1 MGMFTFNAD
10 HGYLEAIVRGYRLG
24 LITAQQYNNFCQCES
39 LEDLKVQLNAT
50 EYSDLT
56 HSLSSPLTTG
66 ALGLVCRQKFIDEFR
81 YLQANATGLLSRF
94 LEYLTYE
101 YQIDNV
107 ILIITSMMHESASTE
122 ELLERCH
129 PLGVFEALPAL
140 TVARNVQELYNT
152 VLVETP
158 LAPYF
163 RDCLGS
169 AKDLDEVS
177 VEIIRNTLHRAYLE
191 DFYRFVTTEC
201 DDTTARVMGTIL
213 TFEADRRTI
222 NVTINSLGGELG
234 RGLRELLYPKF
245 GLLYDL
251 GLTSKLARTEELLQV
266 KTIIDGDCP
275 EYRQLLEAAVAN
287 SSSLFDGS
295 PEQGVDAKDSIL
307 NLGKEPV
314 ASTLMEGSGSGR
326 SLEEYFFEREIA
338 MCKDAMLYQFSFCP
352 FYSFVKLKEQ
362 EIRNIVWIAECIAQ
376 KQKENIH
383 HFIPIY

>member
-24 LITAQQYNNFCQCES
+24 LVTAQQYNNFCQCES
-39 LEDLKVQLNAT
+39 LDDLRVQLNAT
-50 EYSDLT
+50 EYADLT
-56 HSLSSPLTTG
+56 HDLPAPLTTG
-66 ALGLVCRQKFIDEFR
+66 ALGLACRQRFIDEFR
-81 YLQANATGLLSRF
+81 YLLANATGLLARF

-107 ILIITSMMHESASTE
+107 ILIITSMMHESATAE

-163 RDCLGS
+163 RECLGS

-191 DFYRFVTTEC
+191 DFHRFVTTEC
-201 DDTTARVMGTIL
+201 DETTARVMGAIL

-222 NVTINSLGGELG
+222 NVTINSLGGELT
-234 RGLRELLYPKF
+234 RDLRELLYPKF
-245 GLLYDL
+245 GLLYTL
-251 GLTSKLARTEELLQV
+251 GLTPKLARTEELVQV
-266 KTIIDGDCP
+266 KTIIDGECP

-287 SSSLFDGS
+287 SASLMGGPAGGETKDGA
-295 PEQGVDAKDSIL
+295 PD
-307 NLGKEPV
+307 LGKEPATAATALV
-314 ASTLMEGSGSGR
+314 EGPGSGR
-326 SLEEYFFEREIA
+326 SLEEYFFEREVS

-352 FYSFVKLKEQ
+352 FYAFVKMKEQ

-376 KQKENIH
+376 RQKENIH

>member
-56 HSLSSPLTTG
+56 HSLSPPLTTG
-66 ALGLVCRQKFIDEFR
+66 ALGLACRQKFIDEFR

-191 DFYRFVTTEC
+191 DFHRFVTTEC
-201 DDTTARVMGTIL
+201 DDTTARVMGAIL

-222 NVTINSLGGELG
+222 NVTINSLGGELA

-287 SSSLFDGS
+287 SSSLFGG
-295 PEQGVDAKDSIL
+295 PERGDAKGGIL
-307 NLGKEPV
+307 DLGTEP
-314 ASTLMEGSGSGR
+314 ATSTLMDGPGSGR

-352 FYSFVKLKEQ
+352 FYAFVKLKEQ